1 MCNNKVSLSMD
12 DVIKIFQSRSA
23 KMVGIIMKRFEAIE
37 NRDDLKR
44 VVKELIHE
52 QLREIRDLILEN
64 KTIFY
69 SNYKDET
76 DK

>member
-1 MCNNKVSLSMD
+1 MD

>member
-1 MCNNKVSLSMD
+1 MDNNNINLSTNN
-12 DVIKIFQSRSA
+12 VIKIFQVRSA